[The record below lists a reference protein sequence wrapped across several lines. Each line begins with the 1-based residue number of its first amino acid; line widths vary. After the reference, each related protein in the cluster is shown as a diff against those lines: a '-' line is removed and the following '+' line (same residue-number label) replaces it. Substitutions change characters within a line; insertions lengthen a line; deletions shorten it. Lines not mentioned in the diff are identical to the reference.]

1 MQLPGEQWWMRCKN
15 LVKSIAQTCQEGQ
28 RGQNCQISVWSSCGA
43 GFGFCP
49 HQRQI
54 KNNEEYKKWVKLTY
68 YTFFANRV
76 SPFFKLSTKFRE
88 NWLTNM
94 CKRSLYTCLS
104 RPLKGPIFCHL
115 TWQLDKSQNWE
126 SLPTLCASE
135 ISRLICDFIKSFGF
149 MSKIL
154 PNFRGKS
161 KLLTFLLSSA
171 NIGNFFTQF
180 NHGHEKYILL
190 AFIWVHFQNWCVPRS
205 VQKLRSKLA
214 RKHKLGWTDVSRLIF
229 RPANGSQLGPPL
241 GDKAADYLPF

>member
-1 MQLPGEQWWMRCKN
+1 MQLPGEQWWMRGKN

-104 RPLKGPIFCHL
+104 RPLKSPIFCHL

-171 NIGNFFTQF
+171 NIGNFFHSIQSWTWKIYPFSFHLGALPKLVCTPKCAKTAFKVGKETQI
-180 NHGHEKYILL
+180 GVDGCLPP
-190 AFIWVHFQNWCVPRS
+190 HFSASQRFP
-205 VQKLRSKLA
+205 
-214 RKHKLGWTDVSRLIF
+214 I
-229 RPANGSQLGPPL
+229 GSSTWR
-241 GDKAADYLPF
+241 